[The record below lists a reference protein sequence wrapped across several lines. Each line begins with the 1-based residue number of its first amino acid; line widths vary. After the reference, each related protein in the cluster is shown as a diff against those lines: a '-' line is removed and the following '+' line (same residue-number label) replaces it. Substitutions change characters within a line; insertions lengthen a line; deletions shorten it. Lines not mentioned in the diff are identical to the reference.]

1 MNFNYDLGKIDTI
14 LTIDT
19 TNAPALGGQT
29 NVLVVAGSGAIA
41 LPLGNTAARPAT
53 PAPGHVRFNNTAGN
67 GFLEYYDNSPGWQQ
81 LSATTGTVS
90 SIIVTTGT
98 GMSVSGGSTQT
109 ITSNGTFAM
118 TLSSALTALSTL
130 GAAAGTGLIVQTGVN
145 TFADVSIAGTAGNIT
160 VSNGSGVAGN
170 PTINLA
176 SVAQGSTGTSFVKVG
191 LDGFG
196 RVTTNTAVVQADL
209 TGLLGNYYLPGAG
222 GTMTGAIN
230 MGTNQINNLGMAAT
244 PAQTDAV
251 NVAYVQAAL
260 NGLSWKQEVQAATT
274 ANIVL
279 TGLLTI
285 DGYQTVAGDRILVK
299 NQTTSSANGIYAAA
313 AGAWTRTADASTGT
327 QLDGAAVYVTQGT
340 TLVDTGWVQTD
351 ASIVIGT
358 SPVTWSQFS
367 GSNTYTAGTGIA
379 LIGNAFSNTGVL
391 SFQTN
396 LSGLTPST
404 SSTGAVT
411 LSGTLGTGSGGT
423 GATATPANGQMLVG
437 NGTGFT
443 VATIGTGTGISTTI
457 GSGTLQINNTGV
469 TSITG
474 TANQIT
480 ASASTGGVT
489 LSLPSSVS
497 IANLTLTGLTANTM
511 LYVGAGSAL
520 TSTGAATNG
529 QILIGSTGLAPALGT
544 ITAGTAISVT
554 NGAGSITINNTG
566 VTSNVAGT
574 GISVSGATGAVTI
587 TNTGVTS
594 WSAGTTGLTPNS
606 ATTGAVTLGGTLAV
620 ANGGTGL
627 SSTPANGALDIGNG
641 VGFTRTTLTAGTG
654 ISVVNAAGS
663 ITLNNTGV
671 TSVALVGPAIFT
683 VSGSPVTTTGTL
695 TVALTTQTAN
705 TVFAAP
711 NGSTG
716 TPSFRALVT
725 ADLPLKLYVENPS
738 SPSASTAT
746 GANAIALGSGAVAN
760 MAGGVVQSAGI
771 FGAAGDA
778 QHATYVLRNSTAN
791 ATQTELFLDG
801 TSAEYVVSASNVV
814 AFEVMVAAINT
825 ASTGAGAGFKIQGV
839 VYRGAT
845 LASVAF
851 IGVPSQTILG
861 RTPNGLNATVAVNT
875 TTGALQVLVTGIAAS
890 NYHWVATLE
899 TTEVGAA

>member
-358 SPVTWSQFS
+358 SPVSWSQFS

-379 LIGNAFSNTGVL
+379 LIGHAFSNTGVL

-566 VTSNVAGT
+566 VTS
-574 GISVSGATGAVTI
+574 
-587 TNTGVTS
+587 
-594 WSAGTTGLTPNS
+594 
-606 ATTGAVTLGGTLAV
+606 
-620 ANGGTGL
+620 
-627 SSTPANGALDIGNG
+627 NGALDIGNG